1 MKPMRKAVANSQ
13 SLVLRKAESQARAG
27 MQTKLSRRL
36 KQSFD
41 HVMLPGR
48 KQRIEIPRDPLIG
61 QTMVLPTRFGSVITA
76 SSGTSIHWLS
86 MRTTYWPFLDPQS
99 AYETAQL
106 SASEKH
112 SP

>member
-1 MKPMRKAVANSQ
+1 MASNTLTDVKNIDRIRARYEANPKGGSEQ
-13 SLVLRKAESQARAG
+13 LVFGARASQARAG
-27 MQTKLSRRL
+27 MQTRLSRRL

-86 MRTTYWPFLDPQS
+86 MRTT
-99 AYETAQL
+99 
-106 SASEKH
+106 
-112 SP
+112 

>member
-1 MKPMRKAVANSQ
+1 MASNTLTDVKNIDRLRARYEANAKGGSEQ
-13 SLVLRKAESQARAG
+13 PVFGAAQGAESQARAG
-27 MQTKLSRRL
+27 MQTRLSRRL

-86 MRTTYWPFLDPQS
+86 MRTT
-99 AYETAQL
+99 
-106 SASEKH
+106 
-112 SP
+112 